1 MPCTIAAD
9 GLSFCF
15 PDGWEATKFD
25 DWAYYRNQFSKA
37 HKEIKAVDILAL
49 SPDKA
54 TLWLIEVKDFRAHPR
69 TKSIPLQ
76 EEIWNIVFDTLAAL
90 LPAGVHATGHEQQF
104 ARAAGRVK
112 NIRVV
117 FHGEQP
123 VKHRSLFPQS
133 YTPAD
138 IQQKFK
144 ALFKAIDPRALVV
157 SSRTMPARIPW
168 TVQP

>member
-37 HKEIKAVDILAL
+37 HEGIKAVDILAL

-76 EEIWNIVFDTLAAL
+76 EEIWKKVF
-90 LPAGVHATGHEQQF
+90 G
-104 ARAAGRVK
+104 
-112 NIRVV
+112 
-117 FHGEQP
+117 
-123 VKHRSLFPQS
+123 S
-133 YTPAD
+133 
-138 IQQKFK
+138 
-144 ALFKAIDPRALVV
+144 
-157 SSRTMPARIPW
+157 
-168 TVQP
+168 